1 MAITT
6 GTKVSP
12 RIILLSL
19 IYLPLV
25 ARFVGDDI
33 GAHQVQDRYSRVQ
46 NRKEWSSEEDERLRI
61 AADAY
66 KHSWSDIAAAM
77 TGRTGVQCRTRWESF
92 KEIKKT
98 AEPNIPDWMPDEPLP
113 EGRRKWTPEEDERLM
128 AAFAEF
134 GNNWVEVS
142 KRLKIGR
149 DPKMVNL
156 HCIPDID

>member
-1 MAITT
+1 MAIIT
-6 GTKVSP
+6 GMKVSP
-12 RIILLSL
+12 RVSFFSSFDLL
-19 IYLPLV
+19 PV

-33 GAHQVQDRYSRVQ
+33 SAHQVQDRYSRVH
-46 NRKEWSSEEDERLRI
+46 NRKEWSNEEDERLRI

-66 KHSWSDIAAAM
+66 KYSWPDVAATM
-77 TGRTGVQCRTRWESF
+77 TGRTGVQCRARWESF
-92 KEIKKT
+92 KESKKM
-98 AEPNIPDWMPDEPLP
+98 AEPKIPDWMPEEPLP

-156 HCIPDID
+156 HCIPDTN